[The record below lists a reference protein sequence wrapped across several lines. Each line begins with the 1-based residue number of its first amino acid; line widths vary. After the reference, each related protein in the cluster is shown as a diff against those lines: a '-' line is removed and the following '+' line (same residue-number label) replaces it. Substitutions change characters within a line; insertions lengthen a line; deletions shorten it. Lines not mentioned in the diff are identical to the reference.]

1 MHPPPHVPQS
11 DDQLA
16 ATPPSVFAVLGANA
30 ARAEGEGA
38 AAEQQQQPTSMHH
51 GGSFAQY
58 MGTKVSKLREQ
69 VRVGLLVAC
78 KLIT

>member
-1 MHPPPHVPQS
+1 VPQS

-38 AAEQQQQPTSMHH
+38 AAEQQQHASMHH

-78 KLIT
+78 KLRT